1 MKSFLILVPFCF
13 AFIII
18 YYFTLGIIPADIYF
32 GIWGLETKS
41 MIESSLNEPTLKLRL
56 GNEIIPLMFQN
67 RHGGAPLWFYK
78 FLSFLFP
85 IYFLHPL
92 WISFWNALNIAL
104 FIKLLRLMQIAPLTL
119 IAIFLMVVIDP
130 LAIHG
135 YAFFISEP
143 IVITLCLFSA
153 ILLIKDQKKWHSPMA
168 FFLLGLGF
176 YIRISF
182 LWPMLLITPLI
193 WKRFRIKPLV
203 FTLAFFL
210 GLLPQILFMNYSHF
224 FIELSR
230 HQEQGNLTHA
240 IYALIDSLFDKK
252 NYLSFYAHQLVF
264 PLSLSNYFFAA
275 FSMLT
280 IGFFGTKTIFNI
292 FLLSLLSLS
301 LVLLSVKTNI
311 NYNLYFFYFI
321 WPFWTCL
328 ALALQNIKKLK
339 FKLPLL
345 SILLLTHLIVSL
357 KTLTF
362 YKERG
367 FNPRHSS
374 NLYLEI
380 TKYLQE
386 NNINKILL
394 LNESSR
400 GILESFSQ
408 EQIKGVFIQTP
419 YETQNISNIHQV
431 ILFNYP
437 EEGIVLVIN
446 KDSWST
452 WFKSFENQNIINDF
466 KNASRYNIEIDIV
479 KEIGESIIFKYK
491 VNHGYK

>member
-1 MKSFLILVPFCF
+1 MRSLFILAPFCF
-13 AFIII
+13 AFIVI
-18 YYFTLGIIPADIYF
+18 YYFTLGMIPADIYF
-32 GIWGLETKS
+32 GIWGLEAKAI
-41 MIESSLNEPTLKLRL
+41 IESSLNEPTLKLRL
-56 GNEIIPLMFQN
+56 GNEILPLMFQN

-78 FLSFLFP
+78 LFSFFSP

-104 FIKLLRLMQIAPLTL
+104 FIKLLQLKQVAPLIL

-130 LAIHG
+130 LAVHG

-143 IVITLCLFSA
+143 IVITLCLLSA
-153 ILLIKDQKKWHSPMA
+153 ILLIKDQRKWHSPLA

-193 WKRFRIKPLV
+193 WKRLRLKPHVL
-203 FTLAFFL
+203 TGAFFL
-210 GLLPQILFMNYSHF
+210 GLLPQIILMNYSHF

-230 HQEQGNLTHA
+230 HQDQGSLTHA

-252 NYLSFYAHQLVF
+252 NYLSYYAHQLIF
-264 PLSLSNYFFAA
+264 PVNFWNYFFAVV
-275 FSMLT
+275 SILT
-280 IGFFGTKTIFNI
+280 IGFFGTKTVFYII
-292 FLLSLLSLS
+292 LLSLLSLS
-301 LVLLSVKTNI
+301 LVLFSVKTNV

-328 ALALQNIKKLK
+328 ALALQNIKKIN
-339 FKLPLL
+339 FKLPLIT
-345 SILLLTHLIVSL
+345 ILLVTHLLASL
-357 KTLTF
+357 QTLVF
-362 YKERG
+362 YKEQG

-374 NLYLEI
+374 NLYLKI
-380 TKYLQE
+380 TKYLQD

-408 EQIKGVFIQTP
+408 EKIKGTFIQIP
-419 YETQNISNIHQV
+419 YEAQNITNIHQA
-431 ILFNYP
+431 ILLNYP

-452 WFKSFENQNIINDF
+452 WFKSFENQNLVNDF
-466 KNASRYNIEIDIV
+466 KNSPRYNIEINIL
-479 KEIGESIIFKYK
+479 KEIGEAIIFKYK
-491 VNHGYK
+491 VNYGYR